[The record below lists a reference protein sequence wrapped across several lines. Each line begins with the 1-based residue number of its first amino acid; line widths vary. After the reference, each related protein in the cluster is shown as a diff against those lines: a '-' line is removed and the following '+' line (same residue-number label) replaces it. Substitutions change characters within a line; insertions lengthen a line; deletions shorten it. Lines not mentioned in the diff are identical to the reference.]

1 VPLGRID
8 LRGRRTLASGIV
20 KEREFAADNIVLS
33 FVDFHS
39 ANLTSRSSYV
49 LEPDGVVLPDFAAY
63 ALEAASKAG
72 SL

>member
-1 VPLGRID
+1 LICAAKE
-8 LRGRRTLASGIV
+8 TLASGIV
-20 KEREFAADNIVLS
+20 KGNGEFAADNIVLS

-49 LEPDGVVLPDFAAY
+49 LEHDGVVLPDFARMPSG
-63 ALEAASKAG
+63 AASKAG